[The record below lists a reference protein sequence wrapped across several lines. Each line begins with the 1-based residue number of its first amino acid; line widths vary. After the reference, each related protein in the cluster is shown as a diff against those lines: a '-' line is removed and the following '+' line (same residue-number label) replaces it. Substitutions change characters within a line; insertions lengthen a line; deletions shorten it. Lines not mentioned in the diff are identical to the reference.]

1 MLKDLSPDQQIKVVN
16 KIFAQF
22 EFAYE
27 ALKFKC
33 WREENAALSWAQF
46 LGEATS
52 DDIKKAV
59 KNCLEHQF
67 IFDPPSVTEFYLLCE
82 ITPVKPVEII
92 PEPIAIAE
100 PEIMPPRAA
109 RHAGAEPVGQLWAVK
124 LWRREQ
130 DGELLP
136 VDSIRMYR
144 AALGLD

>member
-1 MLKDLSPDQQIKVVN
+1 MLKDLSPDQQIKVIG

-22 EFAYE
+22 QFAYE

-59 KNCLEHQF
+59 KNCLEHEF
-67 IFDPPSVTEFYLLCE
+67 IFDPPSVTEFYSLCE
-82 ITPVKPVEII
+82 ITPVKPAKII

-100 PEIMPPRAA
+100 PEIMPPRPA
-109 RHAGAEPVGQLWAVK
+109 RHAGAEPVGPEWAVK
-124 LWRREQ
+124 LWHREQ
-130 DGELLP
+130 AGELLP
-136 VDSIRMYR
+136 ADSRRMYR
-144 AALGLD
+144 SACGLS